1 MMMRRRMA
9 AAAMGALAMSVVA
22 ACGQSEAA
30 APAATGPAT
39 LPQVP
44 LVTVKLGDTNFSLE
58 IADTPEKQEKGLMF
72 RPSMP
77 ATAGMLFVFDKPD
90 TVSFWM
96 KNTEIP
102 LDIIFLDASGKV
114 IAIQRR
120 EPHDETGMGPPSP
133 ALFVIEVNAGRA
145 AAVGLK
151 VGDTVALPE
160 KYLKPGAQRN
170 DK

>member
-1 MMMRRRMA
+1 MVMRRRMA
-9 AAAMGALAMSVVA
+9 AAAMGALVMGAVA
-22 ACGQSEAA
+22 ACGRSEAA
-30 APAATGPAT
+30 GPASAPATIPS
-39 LPQVP
+39 VP
-44 LVTVKLGDTNFSLE
+44 LETVKIGDTNFSLE

-77 ATAGMLFVFDKPD
+77 ATSGMLFVFDKPD

-114 IAIQRR
+114 LAIQRR

-133 ALFVIEVNAGRA
+133 ALLVIEINAGRA

-151 VGDTVALPE
+151 VGDKVSLPE
-160 KYLKPGAQRN
+160 KYLKPGSERN